1 MALNL
6 TEQQI
11 DKFDDWKADYLTKI
25 NFMREV
31 IKTSVQD
38 KCEGNAFYLALGKLA
53 EEIDAF
59 EVEIDHASYGTLQ
72 LASEKKFFFYLSEYL
87 NSIASWVERF
97 QVSTT
102 VGYVFR
108 QKKLDVKEIF
118 EI

>member
-6 TEQQI
+6 TEQQVN
-11 DKFDDWKADYLTKI
+11 KFDEWKEDYLTKI
-25 NFMREV
+25 HFMREV

-59 EVEIDHASYGTLQ
+59 EVETDHASYGTLQ
-72 LASEKKFFFYLSEYL
+72 LTSEKKFFFHLSEYL
-87 NSIASWVERF
+87 NSITSWVETF
-97 QVSTT
+97 LVSTT

-108 QKKLDVKEIF
+108 QKQLDVKEIF